1 MKRDAPCTA
10 AKPPAAG
17 PSASPAFSGC
27 RSFRVTRDAVEA
39 ITESNTAI
47 DRALEAISSA
57 QKALSRSNTAIA
69 RAIQERQNA

>member
-1 MKRDAPCTA
+1 MSTPELREPVREEVARQVNARMDDVDGAL
-10 AKPPAAG
+10 
-17 PSASPAFSGC
+17 
-27 RSFRVTRDAVEA
+27 EA
-39 ITESNTAI
+39 ITESNAAI